1 MANYNN
7 NAMVEMNPFILPEV
21 LEGDFSSEELADD
34 YAGLQLSFQRV
45 KIPGGGSLQF
55 EIPSDDPENPD
66 YAKTIEGVII
76 YSHQASVYWPEGSE
90 FDDSVTP
97 LCSSVDGI
105 TGCGTPGGPCAMC
118 ELNQYG
124 TGTDSKGNPSKGKAC
139 KNMRMLYL
147 LRNGE
152 MLPIQFSLPPTS
164 IRPYTNFVNSAFLLR
179 GRRVCSGLVQI
190 GLRKVSS
197 NGFTYSVATF
207 KKLRDF
213 EGEELAR
220 ICAYADSFRDQIKER
235 LAERANQN
243 EALAGDGVEMGTV
256 AKMLPDNGDHF
267 DIGGVI
273 DGERERL
280 PA

>member
-1 MANYNN
+1 M
-7 NAMVEMNPFILPEV
+7 
-21 LEGDFSSEELADD
+21 
-34 YAGLQLSFQRV
+34 
-45 KIPGGGSLQF
+45 
-55 EIPSDDPENPD
+55 
-66 YAKTIEGVII
+66 
-76 YSHQASVYWPEGSE
+76 
-90 FDDSVTP
+90 
-97 LCSSVDGI
+97 
-105 TGCGTPGGPCAMC
+105 
-118 ELNQYG
+118 
-124 TGTDSKGNPSKGKAC
+124 
-139 KNMRMLYL
+139 
-147 LRNGE
+147 
-152 MLPIQFSLPPTS
+152 
-164 IRPYTNFVNSAFLLR
+164 NSAFLLR

-190 GLRKVSS
+190 GLRKVTS

-256 AKMLPDNGDHF
+256 SKVLPDNGDHF

>member
-1 MANYNN
+1 MNN
-7 NAMVEMNPFILPEV
+7 SMINDSLVERTPFIIPE
-21 LEGDFSSEELADD
+21 LSDSKFTSAELADD
-34 YAGLQLSFQRV
+34 MDGLQLSFQRA
-45 KIPGGGSLQF
+45 KIPGGGVLQF
-55 EIPSDDPENPD
+55 EMPGDDPENPD
-66 YAKTIEGVII
+66 YEPTLEGVILFNHAAN
-76 YSHQASVYWPEGSE
+76 SYWPAGSE
-90 FDDSVTP
+90 YDDNTP
-97 LCSSVDGI
+97 PQCQSVDGKM
-105 TGCGTPGGPCAMC
+105 GYGDPGGIC
-118 ELNQYG
+118 EACVNNRFG
-124 TGTDSKGNPSKGKAC
+124 SDPKGNGKAC

-152 MLPIQFSLPPTS
+152 MMPIQLSLPPTS

-190 GLRKVSS
+190 GLRKVTS

-243 EALAGDGVEMGTV
+243 EALAGDGVEMGAV
-256 AKMLPDNGDHF
+256 SKELPDNGEHV

>member
-1 MANYNN
+1 MNN
-7 NAMVEMNPFILPEV
+7 SMINDSLVERTPFIIPE
-21 LEGDFSSEELADD
+21 LSDSKFTSAELADD
-34 YAGLQLSFQRV
+34 MDGLQLSFQRA
-45 KIPGGGSLQF
+45 KIPGGGVLQF
-55 EIPSDDPENPD
+55 EMPGDDPENPE
-66 YAKTIEGVII
+66 YEPTLEGVVLFNHAAN
-76 YSHQASVYWPEGSE
+76 SYWPAGSE
-90 FDDSVTP
+90 YDDNTP
-97 LCSSVDGI
+97 PQCQSVDGKM
-105 TGCGTPGGPCAMC
+105 GYGDPGGIC
-118 ELNQYG
+118 EACVNNRFG
-124 TGTDSKGNPSKGKAC
+124 SDPKGNGKAC

-152 MLPIQFSLPPTS
+152 MMPIQLSLPPTS

-190 GLRKVSS
+190 GLRKVTS

-243 EALAGDGVEMGTV
+243 EALAGDGVEMGAV
-256 AKMLPDNGDHF
+256 SKVLPDNGDHF

>member
-1 MANYNN
+1 MNN
-7 NAMVEMNPFILPEV
+7 HMNNESLVERTPFIIPE
-21 LEGDFSSEELADD
+21 LSDSKFTNAELADD
-34 YAGLQLSFQRV
+34 MDGLLLSFQRA
-45 KIPGGGSLQF
+45 KIPGGGVLQF
-55 EIPSDDPENPD
+55 EMPGDDPENPD
-66 YAKTIEGVII
+66 YVPTLEGVILFNH
-76 YSHQASVYWPEGSE
+76 SANSYWPAGSE
-90 FDDSVTP
+90 YDDNTP
-97 LCSSVDGI
+97 PQCQSVDGKM
-105 TGCGTPGGPCAMC
+105 GYGDPGGIC
-118 ELNQYG
+118 ETCVNNRFG
-124 TGTDSKGNPSKGKAC
+124 SDPKGNGKAC